1 MRTVLIVALL
11 CSLTGGLLEAQ
22 RPDRGRR
29 SRFGLYLNSGLAI
42 PVGPE
47 TFTGAWRPGVTVGG
61 SVRFQLSRGFLVD
74 AYFEYSQFAG
84 TSPIS
89 DLDGVVGLR
98 SRTGNL
104 YAGFVDVIWH
114 PVPRARVVSP
124 YLLAGLGYVGSSTF
138 GSGVSIP
145 VGAGL
150 LFVVARRAALFGD
163 ARYVVTPS
171 TDLQY
176 VTLRAG
182 VTLR

>member
-1 MRTVLIVALL
+1 MRTALIVAVL
-11 CSLTGGLLEAQ
+11 CCLTGGMLEAQ
-22 RPDRGRR
+22 QPDRGRR
-29 SRFGLYLNSGLAI
+29 TRFGLYLNSGLAI
-42 PVGPE
+42 PVGGE
-47 TFTGAWRPGVTVGG
+47 AFGGAWRPGLTVGG
-61 SVRFQLSRGFLVD
+61 SVRFRLSRGLLVD

-84 TSPIS
+84 TTPLI
-89 DLDGVVGLR
+89 DPEGVRAPRIR
-98 SRTGNL
+98 SGNL

-124 YLLAGLGYVGSSTF
+124 YLLAGLGYVSSSTF
-138 GSGVSIP
+138 GSGVSVP